1 MGMENHDYFEI
12 LRGNRSGWFE
22 TVLTI
27 KKSGIEKESWFV
39 GAPGPGSELCLMLNQ
54 VNLS

>member
-1 MGMENHDYFEI
+1 MENHDYFEI